1 MSKLSIMCLR
11 TNMKSII
18 RLSLLLGAMA
28 LFSHSGFAQNVK
40 RVLWTE
46 DKACRS
52 VGFSEAEQ
60 AGLLATCD
68 HWVANDATIQIIQIN
83 NMTVTVII
91 GDDGDYIL
99 ADTYVTNKS
108 DERILVD
115 PYQSVLFAWKTE
127 DLSKAPER
135 FQPITGEEIA
145 SKLRRRAMWVNIL
158 DSVLTSFARNTT
170 TVTSNTS
177 GNASVYGSG
186 YGGSFTATGS
196 YSGTTMTTISTP
208 DLLARI
214 QSQARIRDRD
224 ENAQNRG
231 SYYMNSAM
239 KANTVFPKDSVSGL
253 IYFKRKKAPAAV
265 FTIRVDDLLFDFP
278 SPRPTG
284 SRVSARSSNVQPIP
298 IPDAGFLTGRQS
310 ANTTPITPPN
320 MNSSTASSNSTAV
333 SKGEERKSG
342 AGIELVYIP
351 AGSFQMGSTDGEKYE
366 RPVRRVV
373 ISEGFWM
380 GKYEVTQ
387 LQWFTEMG
395 VNPSDFEKCGG
406 ACPVE
411 NVSWEDAQRFVAKLN
426 TRNDGFVYSLPTEAQ
441 WEYAARAGR
450 DGKWAGDV
458 KEMAWY
464 SDNSGGRT
472 QAVGTK
478 RANAFGL
485 YDMHGNVWEWCED
498 WYDRYPKTPET
509 DPLGAAK
516 GKYRILRGGSWKDGP
531 SDARSAYR
539 GALSPDTKYKDI
551 GFRVVARAR

>member
-1 MSKLSIMCLR
+1 MFLNLN
-11 TNMKSII
+11 TMKSYLIF
-18 RLSLLLGAMA
+18 LSFLLWTATV
-28 LFSHSGFAQNVK
+28 SGSAQNVK

-52 VGFSEAEQ
+52 IGFTEAEQ

-310 ANTTPITPPN
+310 TNITQITSPN

-342 AGIELVYIP
+342 TGIELVYIP

-411 NVSWEDAQRFVAKLN
+411 NVSWEDAQRFVARLN
-426 TRNDGFVYSLPTEAQ
+426 ARNDGFVYSLPTEAQ
-441 WEYAARAGR
+441 WEYAARGGTT
-450 DGKWAGDV
+450 GKWAGDV

-485 YDMHGNVWEWCED
+485 YDMHGNVWEWCVD
-498 WYDRYPKTPET
+498 WYGEYPKTSET
-509 DPLGAAK
+509 DPRGPAK